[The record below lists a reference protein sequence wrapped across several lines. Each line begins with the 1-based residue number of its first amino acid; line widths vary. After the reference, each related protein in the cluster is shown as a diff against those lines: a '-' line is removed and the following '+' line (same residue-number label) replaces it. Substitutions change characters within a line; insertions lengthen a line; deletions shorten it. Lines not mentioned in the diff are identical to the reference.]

1 MRKSRTN
8 SLLKPRAGQVDDEAP
23 RNGESRAARKIDRG
37 PLPGYYGYNLRIAQ
51 VAVFEDFARIVGRLA
66 DRMGELTP
74 GRFSL
79 LTLLKHNPGINQTDL
94 SRAVGLDKSTLTP
107 ALDQL
112 ERNGLILRQ
121 RTASDRRTYALSL
134 SEKGEALLEDLNEKV
149 LQHERNIVAALSP
162 SERATLLR
170 LLKKIARSLGSGAVD

>member
-1 MRKSRTN
+1 
-8 SLLKPRAGQVDDEAP
+8 
-23 RNGESRAARKIDRG
+23 
-37 PLPGYYGYNLRIAQ
+37 
-51 VAVFEDFARIVGRLA
+51 
-66 DRMGELTP
+66 
-74 GRFSL
+74 L

-121 RTASDRRTYALSL
+121 RTAADRRTYALSL
-134 SEKGEALLEDLNEKV
+134 SEKGKALLDDLNAKV
-149 LQHERNIVAALSP
+149 LQHERNIVASLSP

-170 LLKKIARSLGSGAVD
+170 LLKKIARSLGSGAVE

>member
-1 MRKSRTN
+1 MARSRTTAAAQ
-8 SLLKPRAGQVDDEAP
+8 KAP
-23 RNGESRAARKIDRG
+23 KTAAANVTARGNGITRKIDRG

-51 VAVFEDFARIVGRLA
+51 VAVFEDFARIVGRMA

-121 RTASDRRTYALSL
+121 RTAADRRTYALSL
-134 SEKGEALLEDLNEKV
+134 SEKGKALLDDLNAKV
-149 LQHERNIVAALSP
+149 LQHERNIVASLSP

-170 LLKKIARSLGSGAVD
+170 LLKKIARSLGSGAVE